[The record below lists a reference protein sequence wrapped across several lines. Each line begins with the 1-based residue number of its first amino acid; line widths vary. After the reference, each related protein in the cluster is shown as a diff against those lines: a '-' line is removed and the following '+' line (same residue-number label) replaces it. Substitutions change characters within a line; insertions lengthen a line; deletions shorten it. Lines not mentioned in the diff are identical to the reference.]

1 MKRNNQ
7 KQRAA
12 VKAALIVERTNL
24 FMRTIIVINGKG
36 GIGKDTLISAVEKQ
50 ASYSVSNVSSIT
62 PIRKKCE
69 EYDKNPKDNAY
80 RKLLAT
86 LKAAYDEYETSVNGI
101 SFTQKYL
108 LKETKMFVKFYGED
122 DLLFVHIREP
132 QNIAAYIDAA
142 KKEYPFVKIKTLL
155 VSSDRAKEDYGN
167 DADNLVD
174 NYDYTHYFISNGDK
188 DTDAK
193 RFVEFIEGIRAENG

>member
-12 VKAALIVERTNL
+12 VKAALITERTKN
-24 FMRTIIVINGKG
+24 MKTIIVINGKG

-62 PIRKKCE
+62 PIREKCK
-69 EYDKNPKDNAY
+69 EYEGNPKDNAF

-86 LKAAYDEYETSVNGI
+86 LKAAYDEYETAVNGI

-108 LKETKMFVKFYGED
+108 LKQTKMFVNFYGED

-132 QNIAAYIDAA
+132 ENIAAYVDAV
-142 KKEYPFVKIKTLL
+142 KKEYPFVKIRTLL
-155 VSSDRAKEDYGN
+155 VSSDRAKKDYGN

-174 NYDYTHYFISNGDK
+174 NYDYTHYYLSYGDK
-188 DTDAK
+188 DADAK
-193 RFVEFIEGIRAENG
+193 RFILFIEGIRAEIA

>member
-1 MKRNNQ
+1 MRN
-7 KQRAA
+7 
-12 VKAALIVERTNL
+12 
-24 FMRTIIVINGKG
+24 IIVINGKG

-69 EYDKNPKDNAY
+69 EYEGNPKDNAY

-86 LKAAYDEYETSVNGI
+86 LKAAYDEYETAVKGI
-101 SFTQKYL
+101 SFTQKFL
-108 LKETKMFVKFYGED
+108 MEETKMFVKFYGED
-122 DLLFVHIREP
+122 DLMFVHIREP
-132 QNIAAYIDAA
+132 ENIAAYVDAV
-142 KKEYPFVKIKTLL
+142 KKEYPFVNIQTLL
-155 VSSDRAKEDYGN
+155 VSSNRAKEDYGN

-193 RFVEFIEGIRAENG
+193 RFVEFIEGIRAEDA